1 MRSCAES
8 MAHQELQVHGIQQ
21 QYGLRIFTTIGRH
34 CCLWCHIK
42 QQDLKLAPTTPH
54 EGRSLATLTRA
65 HSDFVSK
72 GKSDHSKV
80 KEYFNVLAPP
90 ILVIPLDQV
99 IKQDVAIT
107 FKFLNLYRS
116 ASQGSI
122 SAWGFFTGCS
132 TSLRKQ

>member
-1 MRSCAES
+1 MFHYSITFRGMSIRLF
-8 MAHQELQVHGIQQ
+8 MAGDYELLCRI
-21 QYGLRIFTTIGRH
+21 YGTSGATGTWNSTTIWLNIYYYIGRH

-99 IKQDVAIT
+99 ITINRMWLLP
-107 FKFLNLYRS
+107 LNP
-116 ASQGSI
+116 
-122 SAWGFFTGCS
+122 
-132 TSLRKQ
+132 